1 MPRRG
6 FCWRWST
13 FGQLFCKAM
22 QHSTERRNK
31 KNGSVQRHIER
42 HPKAQKI
49 KCAICNQQVGGSNP
63 STSSTSEWT
72 ALHSKSPVER
82 PGFSHTAAS
91 FLLFP
96 TKFCA
101 ANFRGG
107 PGRARPCPM
116 DCALF
121 KKPGR
126 KTGLFSYRCVIPP
139 LPHEILRCKLSR
151 GPRKQVPP
159 RSLSIFPYSLFTFH
173 SSLNRQSRFFGR
185 E

>member
-22 QHSTERRNK
+22 QYSTERQNK
-31 KNGSVQRHIER
+31 KNGSIQRYIER
-42 HPKAQKI
+42 HPKAQKL

-63 STSSTSEWT
+63 STSSSSSRTPVR
-72 ALHSKSPVER
+72 AKAPVE
-82 PGFSHTAAS
+82 
-91 FLLFP
+91 
-96 TKFCA
+96 
-101 ANFRGG
+101 G
-107 PGRARPCPM
+107 PGLSSSLRRSSLPHENLLRKFSWGPQQGVACPM
-116 DCALF
+116 DCAPF

-139 LPHEILRCKLSR
+139 SPHETLFCKLSR

-159 RSLSIFPYSLFTFH
+159 RSLSIFPYSLFTKPTE
-173 SSLNRQSRFFGR
+173 SIFGR